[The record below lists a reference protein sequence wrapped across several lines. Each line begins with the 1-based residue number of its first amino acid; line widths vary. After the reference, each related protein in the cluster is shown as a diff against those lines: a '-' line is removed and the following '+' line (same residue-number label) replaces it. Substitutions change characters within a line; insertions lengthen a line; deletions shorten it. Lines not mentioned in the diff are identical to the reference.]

1 MATTTAPTN
10 PYAGLDLD
18 AKEFL
23 RQVTPLVAKKEVDP
37 NAIDIW
43 SGDRSPTAES
53 NPFWTNESPSY
64 DKDGKMQTVELKTA
78 DGRTL
83 RPSGGGSR
91 IEFVPKGAMIPS
103 GRQLQTGFGDDMN
116 FVPEMV
122 ENPKDMYL
130 VTTDTTRLNR
140 RDGSQED
147 DSNSNTTIAYTQEG
161 DKMVAMSQ
169 PTVADYRYGGWHAVK
184 PLAQLAATAAAMY
197 YGVGALGAAA
207 GGGAAATGAAAAT
220 PATGLAGTLGM
231 NAGVGATALNAGAL
245 NTGISLVQ
253 GKNIGDSLKSGAMAA
268 ALSPV
273 GGWAKGAIGEATAG
287 LGSGISK
294 TLATVGAGAATGAA
308 GAALTGQDVGKGFT
322 NGIISGAINSVG
334 GAAGKLAKEATG
346 SNLVGGVT
354 SAAVSNT
361 LSPKKKNITTAA
373 INGALDD
380 FTDPMASVNK
390 YLGFAAA

>member
-1 MATTTAPTN
+1 MADYNDSNAPGTGYQSYGSGDNWVDPSIEAQRLAAEKAQADYTAKHAMSRDDFIKKYALGPDGTFVANDKGGNAASEVAGQSVAEYYDAYLSPDRKKTKTQWNSGNGENEEVSAEWTSDGKYRYTN
-10 PYAGLDLD
+10 PNFD
-18 AKEFL
+18 AYDN
-23 RQVTPLVAKKEVDP
+23 VNPHP
-37 NAIDIW
+37 
-43 SGDRSPTAES
+43 ES
-53 NPFWTNESPSY
+53 NLGNWLE
-64 DKDGKMQTVELKTA
+64 
-78 DGRTL
+78 
-83 RPSGGGSR
+83 
-91 IEFVPKGAMIPS
+91 EFVKQAKPFAAMGAM
-103 GRQLQTGFGDDMN
+103 
-116 FVPEMV
+116 
-122 ENPKDMYL
+122 
-130 VTTDTTRLNR
+130 
-140 RDGSQED
+140 
-147 DSNSNTTIAYTQEG
+147 
-161 DKMVAMSQ
+161 
-169 PTVADYRYGGWHAVK
+169 
-184 PLAQLAATAAAMY
+184 
-197 YGVGALGAAA
+197 ALGASAFGGWAA
-207 GGGAAATGAAAAT
+207 PAAAAAT

-253 GKNIGDSLKSGAMAA
+253 GKNIGDSLKSGVMAA

-273 GGWAKGAIGEATAG
+273 GGWAKSAIGGAASGVLGKTAG
-287 LGSGISK
+287 GI
-294 TLATVGAGAATGAA
+294 VGNIGAGAATGAA
-308 GAALTGQDVGKGFT
+308 GAALTGQDIGKGFT

>member
-1 MATTTAPTN
+1 MADYNDSNAPGTGYQSYGSGDN
-10 PYAGLDLD
+10 W
-18 AKEFL
+18 
-23 RQVTPLVAKKEVDP
+23 VDP
-37 NAIDIW
+37 SIEAQRLAAEKAQADYTAKHAMSRDDFIKKYALGPNGTFVANDKGGNAASEVAGQSVAEYYDAYLSPDRKKTKTQW
-43 SGDRSPTAES
+43 NSGNGENEEVSAEWTSDGKYRYTHPNFDAWDNVNPHPES
-53 NPFWTNESPSY
+53 NLS
-64 DKDGKMQTVELKTA
+64 DGF
-78 DGRTL
+78 G
-83 RPSGGGSR
+83 
-91 IEFVPKGAMIPS
+91 EFVKQARPFAAMGAM
-103 GRQLQTGFGDDMN
+103 
-116 FVPEMV
+116 
-122 ENPKDMYL
+122 
-130 VTTDTTRLNR
+130 
-140 RDGSQED
+140 
-147 DSNSNTTIAYTQEG
+147 
-161 DKMVAMSQ
+161 
-169 PTVADYRYGGWHAVK
+169 
-184 PLAQLAATAAAMY
+184 
-197 YGVGALGAAA
+197 ALGASAFGGWAA
-207 GGGAAATGAAAAT
+207 PAAAAAP

-253 GKNIGDSLKSGAMAA
+253 GKNIGDSLKSGVMAA

-273 GGWAKGAIGEATAG
+273 GGWAKSAIGGAASGVLGKTAG
-287 LGSGISK
+287 GI
-294 TLATVGAGAATGAA
+294 VGNIGAGAATGAA
-308 GAALTGQDVGKGFT
+308 GAALTGQDIGKGFT